1 MLFLRCGKELSSEG
15 KFCHNC
21 GADVPEWQRREEEQA
36 QNHAYSR
43 QDEPTYSQE
52 SVHNENTSQQS
63 SHYEQDAYFTGEY
76 SQDPTYIY
84 NNWTYVEGSPPYAY
98 KDRIVTL
105 LLAVFLGFFGIHRFY
120 VGKTGTGILW
130 LLTGG
135 LFGIGWIIDV
145 IMIICGTFR
154 DRYGAFLY

>member
-1 MLFLRCGKELSSEG
+1 MLCLRCRKELSSEG

-52 SVHNENTSQQS
+52 SVHNEKTLQQS

-84 NNWTYVEGSPPYAY
+84 NNWTYVESSPPYAY

-105 LLAVFLGFFGIHRFY
+105 LLAVFWGSLVFTDFMWGKQAPEFCGFLQEGSS
-120 VGKTGTGILW
+120 VLA
-130 LLTGG
+130 G
-135 LFGIGWIIDV
+135 LS
-145 IMIICGTFR
+145 M
-154 DRYGAFLY
+154 